1 MAQLALDRAV
11 RPERQ
16 ARGDD
21 RRDERDGP
29 AEGSHERE
37 QERHDEHDGT
47 DARRYHQARAAID
60 TLAVAEVS
68 ALARDEIAH
77 GTSVARPVG
86 GQRDENNGML
96 VAAGAASCARSLG
109 FLVVWLLG
117 GALAPQ
123 SGASGEQD
131 EPHDPHEQHEV
142 ERDLDG
148 HQQSG
153 RVGLGADVAEA
164 DGADDRDGVQR
175 ADPVERLGEARGIGS
190 GWSAAMILR
199 GCRASSSANPAS
211 PAIRPSSAVAPDDGV
226 TDITKYSA
234 SSTMIVAAIRTPSA

>member
-1 MAQLALDRAV
+1 MAQLALDRTV

-21 RRDERDGP
+21 RRDERDSP

-86 GQRDENNGML
+86 GQRDENNRMGA
-96 VAAGAASCARSLG
+96 VAGAASCARSLG

-131 EPHDPHEQHEV
+131 EPQIPTISTRSSAIWKVTSSRAASVLALTAPKPTVLTIETGYGAPT
-142 ERDLDG
+142 RL
-148 HQQSG
+148 SG
-153 RVGLGADVAEA
+153 SEKLAGL
-164 DGADDRDGVQR
+164 
-175 ADPVERLGEARGIGS
+175 ARGG
-190 GWSAAMILR
+190 
-199 GCRASSSANPAS
+199 
-211 PAIRPSSAVAPDDGV
+211 RP
-226 TDITKYSA
+226 
-234 SSTMIVAAIRTPSA
+234 R